1 MISPRWTPRATAT
14 VANLCGSSR
23 QIPCPCR
30 RSFGTTR
37 NDGNQDGSETNR
49 RRTYSR
55 PTLKG
60 EPPHRT
66 RRVEAQS
73 NGPRVEAYRR
83 PRRHQ
88 ADSRKNDGRIEDGD
102 ANSSSGDYWPQLQRR
117 ERAKRRA
124 DDGGGGA
131 ANAALAIPTPAS
143 VFAPRLNVQNP
154 QGTKESSLV
163 MLVIDGL
170 SCNLNAA
177 DFYRIAPNDLSD
189 WQSVIKKVQMQR
201 NLDSFE
207 PLGRYLLTFST
218 AQAAASYRDRLV
230 RLHKLNGF
238 KLRSASGLWE
248 SSVPAALKVSLTSP
262 LAAAA
267 ATTTTMGTTKVA
279 AVTETIGDAV
289 APSDSPP
296 STESVVDLANSFTL
310 APGSQDT
317 LSVQRRKVTL
327 ARPWAKR
334 LASMVENLGFGELPH
349 VLMLEVYPPTL
360 SAGELNQFIRRDGE
374 SRGLRWP
381 VSAPQHLRMNSS
393 LQQAPTR
400 TRGSRT
406 RDVDQGEAKDEDGQA
421 APNQQQQG
429 PSFKFNDRETEEK
442 LKGRFVLA
450 CTDEA
455 EARRFQQSWNNRV
468 LTTLRPQPARYVV
481 YASIINW

>member
-14 VANLCGSSR
+14 VAYLC
-23 QIPCPCR
+23 IPCPCR

-37 NDGNQDGSETNR
+37 SDGNDDGSETNR
-49 RRTYSR
+49 RRRYSS

-60 EPPHRT
+60 ETPLYRA
-66 RRVEAQS
+66 RKVEANSDGSRVEAD
-73 NGPRVEAYRR
+73 RR
-83 PRRHQ
+83 PRRPQ
-88 ADSRKNDGRIEDGD
+88 AGSSKNDGRIEDGD
-102 ANSSSGDYWPQLQRR
+102 AKGSSGDYWPQLQRR

-124 DDGGGGA
+124 DDGGDSGDGA
-131 ANAALAIPTPAS
+131 ANAALAS
-143 VFAPRLNVQNP
+143 VFAPRLNIQNP
-154 QGTKESSLV
+154 QGTKDSSLV

-170 SCNLNAA
+170 SSNLNAA
-177 DFYRIAPNDLSD
+177 DFYRIAPKDLSN
-189 WQSVIKKVQMQR
+189 WQSVIKK
-201 NLDSFE
+201 DSFE

-262 LAAAA
+262 LAAASGP
-267 ATTTTMGTTKVA
+267 TTTTGTAKA
-279 AVTETIGDAV
+279 AVAKTISDAV
-289 APSDSPP
+289 ASSDLPLSN
-296 STESVVDLANSFTL
+296 TESVVDLANSFTI
-310 APGSQDT
+310 APASQET

-327 ARPWAKR
+327 TRPWAKR
-334 LASMVENLGFGELPH
+334 LAGMVENLGFGELPH

-381 VSAPQHLRMNSS
+381 VSAPQHLKMNSN
-393 LQQAPTR
+393 LEQAPTR

-406 RDVDQGEAKDEDGQA
+406 KDIDQGEDQDKEDKA
-421 APNQQQQG
+421 ASNRQQQG
-429 PSFKFNDRETEEK
+429 SSFKFNDRETEEK

-455 EARRFQQSWNNRV
+455 EARRFQQSWNNRA

-481 YASIINW
+481 YASIISW

>member
-14 VANLCGSSR
+14 VANLC
-23 QIPCPCR
+23 IPCPCR
-30 RSFGTTR
+30 RSFRTAR
-37 NDGNQDGSETNR
+37 SDGNEDGSETNR

-60 EPPHRT
+60 ETPHYRT
-66 RRVEAQS
+66 RRVEASS
-73 NGPRVEAYRR
+73 NGPRAEADRR
-83 PRRHQ
+83 PRRPHT
-88 ADSRKNDGRIEDGD
+88 DSSKKDGRIEDED
-102 ANSSSGDYWPQLQRR
+102 AKSSSGDYWPQLQRR
-117 ERAKRRA
+117 ERVKRRA

-131 ANAALAIPTPAS
+131 ANAALAS
-143 VFAPRLNVQNP
+143 VFAPRLNIQNP
-154 QGTKESSLV
+154 QGTKDSSLV

-170 SCNLNAA
+170 SSNLNAA
-177 DFYRIAPNDLSD
+177 DFYRIAPNDLSN

-201 NLDSFE
+201 TLDSFE

-230 RLHKLNGF
+230 RLHKLNSF

-267 ATTTTMGTTKVA
+267 ATATTKVA
-279 AVTETIGDAV
+279 TATAAVAKTTSDAV
-289 APSDSPP
+289 ASSDSPP
-296 STESVVDLANSFTL
+296 SSTESVVDLANSFTI
-310 APGSQDT
+310 APASQET

-334 LASMVENLGFGELPH
+334 LAGLVENLGFGELPH

-360 SAGELNQFIRRDGE
+360 GAGELNQFIRRDGE

-381 VSAPQHLRMNSS
+381 VSAPQHLKMNSS
-393 LQQAPTR
+393 LEQAPTR

-406 RDVDQGEAKDEDGQA
+406 KDIDQGENKDKDDKA
-421 APNQQQQG
+421 ASNQQQG

-455 EARRFQQSWNNRV
+455 EARRFQQSWNNRA

-481 YASIINW
+481 YASIISW

>member
-1 MISPRWTPRATAT
+1 
-14 VANLCGSSR
+14 
-23 QIPCPCR
+23 
-30 RSFGTTR
+30 
-37 NDGNQDGSETNR
+37 
-49 RRTYSR
+49 
-55 PTLKG
+55 
-60 EPPHRT
+60 
-66 RRVEAQS
+66 
-73 NGPRVEAYRR
+73 
-83 PRRHQ
+83 
-88 ADSRKNDGRIEDGD
+88 
-102 ANSSSGDYWPQLQRR
+102 
-117 ERAKRRA
+117 
-124 DDGGGGA
+124 
-131 ANAALAIPTPAS
+131 
-143 VFAPRLNVQNP
+143 
-154 QGTKESSLV
+154 

>member
-23 QIPCPCR
+23 QIACPCR
-30 RSFGTTR
+30 RSFGTR
-37 NDGNQDGSETNR
+37 NDGNGEGAEANR
-49 RRTYSR
+49 RRTYSP
-55 PTLKG
+55 PTAKG
-60 EPPHRT
+60 ETAHDRT
-66 RRVEAQS
+66 RRVEARS
-73 NGPRVEAYRR
+73 NGPRPEADRR
-83 PRRHQ
+83 PRRPQ
-88 ADSRKNDGRIEDGD
+88 NDGRIED
-102 ANSSSGDYWPQLQRR
+102 SSRDYWPQLQRR
-117 ERAKRRA
+117 ERAKRP
-124 DDGGGGA
+124 

-143 VFAPRLNVQNP
+143 IFAPRLNIQNP
-154 QGTKESSLV
+154 QGTKDSSLV

-170 SCNLNAA
+170 SSNLNAA
-177 DFYRIAPNDLSD
+177 DFYRIAPNDLSN
-189 WQSVIKKVQMQR
+189 WQNVIKKVQMQR

-267 ATTTTMGTTKVA
+267 AATTTTTTMIETTA
-279 AVTETIGDAV
+279 AVASSG
-289 APSDSPP
+289 SPP
-296 STESVVDLANSFTL
+296 SSTESVVDLANSFTI
-310 APGSQDT
+310 APASQET

-334 LASMVENLGFGELPH
+334 LAGMVENLGFGELPH

-374 SRGLRWP
+374 SRGMRWP
-381 VSAPQHLRMNSS
+381 VSAPQHLKMNSS
-393 LQQAPTR
+393 PQQAPTR

-406 RDVDQGEAKDEDGQA
+406 REIDQGEDKDKDDQA
-421 APNQQQQG
+421 ASSRQQQG
-429 PSFKFNDRETEEK
+429 PSFLFNDRETEEK

-455 EARRFQQSWNNRV
+455 EARRFQQSWNNRA